1 MDSDHLLTLSVVSCV
16 LVLDNFENVPK
27 IFSKK
32 KKKAKLFKNQ
42 NQNAQPVSV
51 L

>member
-32 KKKAKLFKNQ
+32 KKAKLFKNQ